1 MHLMLDPHLRPATPD
16 ANSAISQRIYN
27 EHKQMAQEYLKVQT
41 EIAYTSRHKEQ
52 LLAKMTPEQR
62 KERLEICSYLKDTV
76 SFFFCFVFLK
86 CSFLSRQ
93 LSKVCHIQ
101 QNFRRVSQTRL

>member
-16 ANSAISQRIYN
+16 ANSVISQRIYN

-52 LLAKMTPEQR
+52 LLAKLTPEQR

-76 SFFFCFVFLK
+76 S
-86 CSFLSRQ
+86 S
-93 LSKVCHIQ
+93 
-101 QNFRRVSQTRL
+101 